1 MCGTELICGRF
12 TAKGIVA
19 MTFSIVSA
27 LLGLAFIAWY
37 GFADMGAA
45 EKENERRVAGSG
57 VVEGSR
63 SASE

>member
-1 MCGTELICGRF
+1 
-12 TAKGIVA
+12 

-37 GFADMGAA
+37 GLADMGAA
-45 EKENERRVAGSG
+45 EKENERRRVAGSG